1 MRKRLKKAS
10 TFTAAEW
17 NERYPVGTPVRF
29 FPVLPGTDFEE
40 SKTRSEAWE
49 LGHGE
54 PVVKIEG
61 RAGGVCLSHCEPSM
75 KGEA

>member
-1 MRKRLKKAS
+1 MRKRLKNPS
-10 TFTAAEW
+10 SFSAAEW
-17 NERYPVGTPVRF
+17 NERYPIGTPVRF
-29 FPVLPGTDFEE
+29 YSVLPGTEFEE

-61 RAGGVCLSHCEPSM
+61 RTGCVCLSHCEISM
-75 KGEA
+75 KGGA